1 MMEPTTIDVTNAI
14 ASLLQSGGS
23 AATVVIVWIALRL
36 KSAVEGYLDGQRE
49 TMEKYTNVISQVSI
63 VLTQLKETLD
73 RFPPPPKPP
82 TLPPRSP
89 EP

>member
-1 MMEPTTIDVTNAI
+1 MEPTATDVTNAI

-36 KSAVEGYLDGQRE
+36 KSAVESYLDGLRE
-49 TMEKYTNVISQVSI
+49 AMDKYTNVISQVSI
-63 VLTQLKETLD
+63 TLGQLQQTLD

-82 TLPPRSP
+82 TLPSRSP

>member
-1 MMEPTTIDVTNAI
+1 MEPTATDIMNAA

-36 KSAVEGYLDGQRE
+36 KSAVESYLDGLRE
-49 TMEKYTNVISQVSI
+49 TMEKHTNVISQFSI
-63 VLTQLKETLD
+63 VLGQLQQTLD